1 MTDPR
6 PGIGRNVHCLG
17 ALRIGGAQRI
27 LRDLLPAIQRQG
39 VDVELFVMS
48 NRLDSFGE
56 TILNKFAD
64 LGIPVRRGP
73 TLRLAART
81 TLWLRRQLL
90 ELGPRD
96 ILNVHLFN
104 CERVYH
110 LARLLHRRR
119 YKVLRTLHNTS
130 HPDPG
135 LNRWAFERSDIRTS
149 IACGS
154 AIAENYREL
163 VRGDVPTIVSAIAYD
178 WPRHDPS
185 QRLPRQQEL
194 GLDPELTHF
203 VAAGRMGSKGKT
215 IHDFQKGYDQLI
227 KAWHQARMGDGG
239 GRLHMLGDGLLR
251 SDLEELA
258 GSDESIRFYGV
269 VDNVQ
274 EWLGAA
280 DTYLMPSRWE
290 GLPIAGMEAAGTGI
304 PCIFAEIDPLREL
317 EYPAASFYTPEEVP
331 ELAERLRE
339 RLGQRDTASDEVV
352 ESARHRFG
360 IDRMARE
367 YVEAYARLA

>member
-1 MTDPR
+1 MTDSQ
-6 PGIGRNVHCLG
+6 PGIGRNVHLLG

-27 LRDLLPAIQRQG
+27 LRDLLPGIQRQG
-39 VDVELFVMS
+39 VSVELFVMS
-48 NRLDSFGE
+48 SRLDSFGE
-56 TILNKFAD
+56 TILRKFAELD
-64 LGIPVRRGP
+64 IPVRRGP

-81 TLWLRRQLL
+81 TLWLRNQLA
-90 ELGPRD
+90 ELGPED

-110 LARLLHRRR
+110 LSRLLHRRR
-119 YKVLRTLHNTS
+119 YRVLRTLHNTS
-130 HPDPG
+130 DPDPG
-135 LNRWAFERSDIRTS
+135 LNRWAFDRSDIRTS

-154 AIAENYREL
+154 AIAENYREQ
-163 VRGDVPTIVSAIAYD
+163 VRGEMSTVVSGIAFD
-178 WPRHDPS
+178 WPRHDPN
-185 QRLPRQQEL
+185 QRVARQQHL
-194 GLDPELTHF
+194 DLDPELTHF

-227 KAWHQARMGDGG
+227 KAWQQARMGDEG
-239 GRLHMLGDGLLR
+239 GRLHLLGDGPLKG
-251 SDLEELA
+251 DLEELA

-269 VDNVQ
+269 VDNVH

-304 PCIFAEIDPLREL
+304 PCVFSEIDPLREL
-317 EYPAASFYTPEEVP
+317 EYPAASFYTPEQVP
-331 ELAERLRE
+331 DLAERLRE
-339 RLGQRDTASDEVV
+339 RLGQRDTASEEAV